1 MNKTV
6 SVLCILCMPIL
17 SGTMCARHEKHKTEM
32 CSTSHSDIN
41 EMNAL
46 NDLAVILKTEL
57 LVEQQI
63 FAKKLREISP
73 YIQHSETLLLV
84 EQLIKN
90 IDEHDQN
97 AYNETHKDLI
107 DLLHKKFNFSLR
119 ELAITR

>member
-1 MNKTV
+1 
-6 SVLCILCMPIL
+6 
-17 SGTMCARHEKHKTEM
+17 
-32 CSTSHSDIN
+32 
-41 EMNAL
+41 MNAL